1 MTTLRSAPGGRA
13 GPTSWPLTPIE
24 ELDLYLESAAEPSL
38 IQLEILV
45 RGHLDAAAAGVGA
58 GRRAGRGPGRAAA
71 AGRRLRVAPALR
83 WEAAG
88 DAGDAGD
95 AGQLTVASWRST
107 GQLAALREWVSAWPI
122 PLRDR
127 AARLILAAG
136 PSMTS

>member
-38 IQLEILV
+38 IQLETLV
-45 RGHLDAAAAGVGA
+45 NGHLDAVALESALAGALAADPAARRQLAAASGW
-58 GRRAGRGPGRAAA
+58 RRR
-71 AGRRLRVAPALR
+71 LR

-136 PSMTS
+136 RA